1 MSRWQAIFDEY
12 PSGRLE
18 FCVIRG
24 EDRSTLVVLSAIDSD
39 DLDILNSDSEF
50 QRLMAEA
57 RQDAAFRNTLD
68 EGDEISA
75 FIDTNPK
82 NRPHRTA

>member
-1 MSRWQAIFDEY
+1 VSGWQAIFDEY

-39 DLDILNSDSEF
+39 DSELLNSNAEF
-50 QRLMAEA
+50 ERRMFDA
-57 RQDAAFRNTLD
+57 RHEAAFRNALD
-68 EGDEISA
+68 EGDEICQGLGA
-75 FIDTNPK
+75 I
-82 NRPHRTA
+82 

>member
-1 MSRWQAIFDEY
+1 VSGWQAIYDEY

-39 DLDILNSDSEF
+39 DSELLNSNTEF
-50 QRLMAEA
+50 ERRMVDA
-57 RQDAAFRNTLD
+57 RHEAAFRNALD
-68 EGDEISA
+68 EGDQIRQGLSA
-75 FIDTNPK
+75 K
-82 NRPHRTA
+82 